1 MQRRQGCL
9 EGLFELFM
17 LNVIF
22 DWLQD
27 HFGFGRGVSCVGC
40 GCGFLLL
47 ILFILLACN
56 IIFSTDW
63 FRATWSVLRSFT

>member
-1 MQRRQGCL
+1 MKQRQGCL

-17 LNVIF
+17 LNLIF

-27 HFGFGRGVSCVGC
+27 HFGWGRGFSCVGC
-40 GCGFLLL
+40 GCGFLLF
-47 ILFILLACN
+47 IIFILLACN

-63 FRATWSVLRSFT
+63 FRVTGVIFQKFL